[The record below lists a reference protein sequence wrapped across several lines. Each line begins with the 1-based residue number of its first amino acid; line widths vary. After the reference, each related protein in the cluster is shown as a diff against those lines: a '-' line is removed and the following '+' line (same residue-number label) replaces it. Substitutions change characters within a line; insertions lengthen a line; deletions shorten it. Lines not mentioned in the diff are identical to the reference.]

1 MTAQFLIAVLNGWID
16 FTALAALVGGLVLEV
31 IILPP
36 EPSRGGAA
44 RRRLRGLEATCLVVL
59 VLTTGIELLVRA
71 RTMAGDGLAAAISA
85 VPLVL
90 TRTHFGAIWMGRFA
104 VLALALALAG
114 LGSRAARAGSLTLA
128 VAVTLTTSL
137 TGHAADR
144 GDLTPG
150 VAIDWIHVMT
160 VSAWAGGLLCL
171 ALCVLGPARAWP
183 GALLGQ
189 VARRFSRLAG
199 LCLLAVVVTGSYNAW
214 TELREVSDLWTTAY
228 GRLLATKLLLF
239 LGLAWWGAVN
249 RYTVVSRLGGGRA
262 AGPGERLFRL
272 GRLALRG
279 PARGPRPG
287 PSARLRTY
295 VVREAVLVLLVLACT
310 AALVDSTP
318 ARHAGQE
325 EHRMTEERGPFRVT
339 MEQLHESGGVPPG
352 WVFVPPAGDATRGR
366 EVFLRLGC
374 PGCHGVTGE
383 TLTSPSRPGPDLA
396 GVGHHHPPGYLLES
410 ILNPDAVIVLGPGH
424 TRPDGT
430 SIMPD
435 LRAQLSASDLV
446 DLVAY
451 LETL

>member
-1 MTAQFLIAVLNGWID
+1 MTEPFLLAALNRWID
-16 FTALAALVGGLVLEV
+16 LTALAALVGGLVLEV
-31 IILPP
+31 IVLPP
-36 EPSRGGAA
+36 EPSGGSA
-44 RRRLRGLEATCLVVL
+44 RRRLRRLEVICLVVL
-59 VLTTGIELLVRA
+59 ILTTGSELMLRA

-90 TRTHFGAIWMGRFA
+90 TRTHFGAIWIGRIA
-104 VLALALALAG
+104 VLILALSLAG
-114 LGSRAARAGSLTLA
+114 LGLRAARAGSLGLA

-160 VSAWAGGLLCL
+160 VSAWTGGLLCL
-171 ALCVLGPARAWP
+171 ALCLPGPARAWP

-199 LCLLAVVVTGSYNAW
+199 LCLLAVVATGSYNAW
-214 TELREVSDLWTTAY
+214 TELREVSDLWATPY
-228 GRLLATKLLLF
+228 GRVLAMKLVLF

-249 RYTVVSRLGGGRA
+249 RYTVVSRLGGGRSG
-262 AGPGERLFRL
+262 GPGERLFRL

-279 PARGPRPG
+279 RSRGHRPA
-287 PSARLRTY
+287 PSSCLRTY

-310 AALVDSTP
+310 GALVDSTP
-318 ARHAGQE
+318 ARHAGHE
-325 EHRMTEERGPFRVT
+325 EHRMAGEPGPFRVT

-352 WVFVPPAGDATRGR
+352 WIFVPPAGDATRGR

-374 PGCHGVTGE
+374 PACHRVTGE
-383 TLTSPSRPGPDLA
+383 TLPSASGPGPDLA
-396 GVGHHHPPGYLLES
+396 GVGQHHPAGYLLES
-410 ILNPDAVIVLGPGH
+410 VLNPNAVIVLGPGH

-435 LRAQLSASDLV
+435 FRAQLSASDLV